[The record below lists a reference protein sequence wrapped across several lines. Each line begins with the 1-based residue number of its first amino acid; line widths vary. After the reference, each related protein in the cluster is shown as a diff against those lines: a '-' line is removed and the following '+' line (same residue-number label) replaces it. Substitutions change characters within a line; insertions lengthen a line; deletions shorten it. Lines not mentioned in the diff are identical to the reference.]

1 MEKEDVPSFVCQAFM
16 RVIEQY
22 DASYATVP
30 VLITRKP
37 EGIQFKHLE
46 VSGDSDL
53 MRYVEQ
59 LDIDCLDGTT
69 EYAFC
74 FPGEW
79 ESDDILTVDY
89 CNVNED
95 TGRFYFCRIEKS
107 GDTWSIKGEPWVHSA
122 SRNRYVKNY
131 PIPETIFE
139 LRTNSGSTA
148 GIEINYRVA
157 FKFKPL
163 KGIVAEKIVRED
175 VNRFVG
181 YVEYEEEIRTRFEV
195 VVEDM
200 DKYPISEVVFSYKG
214 QIFRRE
220 KSIYAK
226 ETDSGT
232 ELVNEENDVWR

>member
-1 MEKEDVPSFVCQAFM
+1 M
-16 RVIEQY
+16 
-22 DASYATVP
+22 
-30 VLITRKP
+30 
-37 EGIQFKHLE
+37 
-46 VSGDSDL
+46 
-53 MRYVEQ
+53 
-59 LDIDCLDGTT
+59 
-69 EYAFC
+69 
-74 FPGEW
+74 
-79 ESDDILTVDY
+79 
-89 CNVNED
+89 
-95 TGRFYFCRIEKS
+95 
-107 GDTWSIKGEPWVHSA
+107 
-122 SRNRYVKNY
+122 
-131 PIPETIFE
+131 
-139 LRTNSGSTA
+139 
-148 GIEINYRVA
+148 VA